1 MLVTGWKFAIF
12 YADIDEG
19 EPVEIRVE
27 RDEDDIQAIQQA
39 VDEFWKHVTDDTEP
53 ELTGVDVDLAQ
64 SDIMPEGWEQTED
77 TELEDLLNR
86 IDGYKAE
93 ENAAKKARTACEDRV
108 KQLIGNDR
116 QGFITRDWKPDTR
129 PSTTRRRKPD
139 RRNQPTTCADST
151 SSQSKNRKEQHN
163 GSNQQSDR
171 GTQREQRRN
180 RLRQDDVPGESA
192 RLVRDHPA
200 GISRQAAEHPRRD
213 GVRRTIGLNGV
224 QSLQNITVINGTP
237 TASASFI
244 TGLVRHSGHKLWT
257 EKDPQNLSVTAF
269 VQRADD
275 PEHVVSVTRDKAWAQ
290 QMGLLSKDNYRKQ
303 PLTMLT
309 WRAITAAAREA
320 CPEILFGVQ
329 YTPDELYDM
338 DVPADDDDVAV
349 EQVEETTNDDVK
361 EAE

>member
-1 MLVTGWKFAIF
+1 MGAI
-12 YADIDEG
+12 
-19 EPVEIRVE
+19 
-27 RDEDDIQAIQQA
+27 
-39 VDEFWKHVTDDTEP
+39 
-53 ELTGVDVDLAQ
+53 
-64 SDIMPEGWEQTED
+64 
-77 TELEDLLNR
+77 
-86 IDGYKAE
+86 
-93 ENAAKKARTACEDRV
+93 
-108 KQLIGNDR
+108 
-116 QGFITRDWKPDTR
+116 
-129 PSTTRRRKPD
+129 
-139 RRNQPTTCADST
+139 
-151 SSQSKNRKEQHN
+151 
-163 GSNQQSDR
+163 SNQIAERNANSGGIDFDR
-171 GTQREQRRN
+171 MMYQAKVLASSEIIPQAYRGKPQN
-180 RLRQDDVPGESA
+180 I
-192 RLVRDHPA
+192 LVAMEFGAPL
-200 GISRQAAEHPRRD
+200 
-213 GVRRTIGLNGV
+213 GLNGV